1 MKERAKQKRV
11 TITGVVSPYEWDSD
25 DNVCTVSITGA
36 GKTEYIVTTKAT
48 VKKLLKHVDEEIEAT
63 GTVKEGE
70 FGELVFA
77 LEDFK
82 VVGAED
88 DGTGEDSD
96 EEEEEDEDWD
106 DDFGD
111 ERDKDY

>member
-25 DNVCTVSITGA
+25 DNVCTVSITGS
-36 GKTEYIVTTKAT
+36 GKAEYIVTTKAT

-70 FGELVFA
+70 FGELVFT

-82 VVGAED
+82 VVGADGDGDD
-88 DGTGEDSD
+88 DGGDD
-96 EEEEEDEDWD
+96 DDDEDWD